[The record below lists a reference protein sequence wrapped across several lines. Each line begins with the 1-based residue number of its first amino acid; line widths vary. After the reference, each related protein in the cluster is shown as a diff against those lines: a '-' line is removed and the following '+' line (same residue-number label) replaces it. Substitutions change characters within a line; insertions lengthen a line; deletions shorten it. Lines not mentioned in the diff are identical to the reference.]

1 MNAKHYYLSVLL
13 LLVATLGLRA
23 QSKTVT
29 LTEAGTLSTK
39 LTGAEQTTITDLTIK
54 GPINSADII
63 TLRGMAGNLKVLNL
77 LDANIVYSAQSYYG
91 GVSAYHTQNDV
102 VGDYMFYGLTQLT
115 KITLPKDVWSIG
127 TWSMDDPW
135 NEDKTQV
142 NGQPKED
149 YSSDY
154 SAAFMNC
161 VNLQEVVLPT
171 GLLWIGPRTFTE
183 LANLT
188 MVNLPEGLEGI
199 GAYAFN
205 GCTALESIMLPA
217 SLGVRA
223 KLSGYVM
230 SNFFKGDAFGYIF
243 NNCTKLSQVKLA
255 DGLKGLPWYM
265 FNGCTAL
272 KNITLPDGMT
282 IMSSAFTGCSALQ
295 SLSIPSSV
303 TSIGSFE
310 GCSSLTELVIPDGV
324 SGLGYKGFKNC
335 TSLTKIT
342 LPAGLE
348 AIGESLFENCTSLT
362 SLNIPSKVM
371 VIGKNAFSG
380 CIALES
386 VPLPTSN
393 LTTVNEYAFSGCKA
407 LKAITLPQSVSVI
420 GRYAFSGCSQ
430 LGSIKLPPAMITINE
445 YTFQGCENLE
455 TVQLPAGLTTINQN
469 AFSGCKKLKKI
480 TIPGAVQTINQGA
493 FANCGL
499 QEVVLSEG
507 LISLANG
514 SFAGCNL
521 LEKVTFPTTMKTI
534 SGLNGTGLKM
544 IAFAEGAAP
553 EVIADGAFAGCD
565 SLRTITLP
573 SSIKRIGYNAFWSCD
588 TLQNVNIP
596 EGVTTLYSGTFK
608 DCRNLTSLILPAS
621 LTEITKRRYEG
632 DEDSYYQ
639 SSPFFGCIR
648 LENIDASKAKLAT
661 LYGEIFSELPIRSLD
676 LSAAT
681 FTVVPDN
688 MFKDCDSLRSITL
701 PNSVEEIGLDAF
713 YGCGKLNSIT
723 WPTSLTKI
731 GSGAFE
737 STGFESIVIPEGIT
751 TLYGNTFRNCSKLTA
766 VTLSASLTHITNQLS
781 NDENRTGN
789 NAFFGC
795 KNITHFDAS
804 KAKLAELPNEI
815 FSGLRIHT
823 LDLSAATLKYIPS
836 SMCSNCDSLRTVKLP
851 DSIEKIG
858 SSAFHSCYRLIISVL
873 PAALKTIGSDAFYG
887 VKFPSLSIPKE
898 VSTIGNGAFRYA
910 KFEELT
916 IPSTVTS
923 IEYEAFREAEV
934 KGALTI
940 NPASNL
946 SLGDNAFYCKGSY
959 RDASGNWYNYHLGTV
974 NWNSTTIF
982 PKDKFCQIDNLYLP
996 EGGNTSSKQDIGYIF
1011 YNGITDSIAVAAT
1024 YNNGR
1029 NYYEVK
1035 QPMKTRKVTYEKHFD
1050 VTSGFGEAAG
1060 WKTLVLPFAPTKIT
1074 HTRGYGESQET
1085 VTLAPFGSKDLET
1098 EGVLPFWLYELGTDG
1113 NYKAATA
1120 IEANKAYLICMPN
1133 NNAYPSENNIEGDV
1147 MFAAEDATNG
1157 ITLGVTE
1164 GALKPSTGTKF
1175 DLVPTYETVVHDL
1188 NVYTL
1193 NEDNTYYADDKTYP
1207 RGSVFVQDYEDV
1219 DPFQAYLV
1227 SKEAQAGTLNAVR
1240 YYAIGGGDGTITGI
1254 EDGPAMPDQ
1263 ATRAYS
1269 RGGVLY
1275 IQTNADRTIYI
1286 YNVQGQ
1292 TVRIVNAH
1300 EGLNEVRGLEEGIYM
1315 LEGQKVVVK

>member
-29 LTEAGTLSTK
+29 LTEAGTLSSFISE
-39 LTGAEQTTITDLTIK
+39 AEQTTITDLTIK

-91 GVSAYHTQNDV
+91 GESAYHTQNDV

-115 KITLPKDVWSIG
+115 KISLPKDVWSIG

-142 NGQPKED
+142 NGQPKK
-149 YSSDY
+149 YSYSDY

-161 VNLQEVVLPT
+161 VNLQEVVLPA

-183 LANLT
+183 LTNLT
-188 MVNLPEGLEGI
+188 TVNLPEGLEGI

-205 GCTALESIMLPA
+205 GCAALESIMLPA
-217 SLGVRA
+217 SLGVST
-223 KLSGYVM
+223 KLYW
-230 SNFFKGDAFGYIF
+230 NYIKTQFFTRDYFGYIF
-243 NNCTKLSQVKLA
+243 NNCTKLSQVELA
-255 DGLKGLPWYM
+255 DGLKGLPQYI
-265 FNGCTAL
+265 FNDCTAL
-272 KNITLPDGMT
+272 ESITLPDGMT

-295 SLSIPSSV
+295 SLSIPSTV
-303 TSIGSFE
+303 TSVGNFE

-324 SGLGYKGFKNC
+324 TELSYEGFKDC

-342 LPAGLE
+342 LPTGLQS
-348 AIGESLFENCTSLT
+348 IPQSLFENCTSLT
-362 SLNIPSKVM
+362 SLTIPDKVM
-371 VIGKNAFSG
+371 VIGNKTFSG
-380 CIALES
+380 CTALES
-386 VPLPTSN
+386 VLLPPDLATI
-393 LTTVNEYAFSGCKA
+393 NEYAFSGCKA
-407 LKAITLPQSVSVI
+407 LKAITIPQSVSVI
-420 GRYAFSGCSQ
+420 GQYAFNNCSQ
-430 LGSIKLPPAMITINE
+430 LASIKLPPALITIEN
-445 YTFQGCENLE
+445 YTFQGCENLA
-455 TVQLPAGLTTINQN
+455 TVQLPAGLITINQN

-480 TIPGAVQTINQGA
+480 TIPGAVQTINKGA

-534 SGLNGTGLKM
+534 GGFNNTGLKT

-553 EVIADGAFAGCD
+553 EAIGESAFAECD
-565 SLRTITLP
+565 SLRTIILP
-573 SSIKRIGYNAFWSCD
+573 SSIKTIGYEAFFSCD
-588 TLQNVNIP
+588 TLQSVNIP
-596 EGVTTLYSGTFK
+596 EGVTTLYAGTFR
-608 DCRNLTSLILPAS
+608 DCRNLTSLTLPAS
-621 LTEITKRRYEG
+621 LAEITERRYEG
-632 DEDSYYQ
+632 DDQTYDQY
-639 SSPFFGCIR
+639 SPFAGCIR
-648 LENIDASKAKLAT
+648 LETIDASKAKLTT
-661 LYGEIFSELPIRSLD
+661 LYGEIFRELPIRSLD

-681 FTVVPDN
+681 FTVVPTS
-688 MFKDCDSLRSITL
+688 MCSGCDSLRNVTL
-701 PNSVEEIGLDAF
+701 PNCIEEIGSSAF
-713 YGCGKLNSIT
+713 YGCEKLNSIT

-731 GSGAFE
+731 GYSAFE
-737 STGFESIVIPEGIT
+737 STAFESITIPEGVT
-751 TLYGNTFRNCSKLTA
+751 TLYGGTFRNCTQLT
-766 VTLSASLTHITNQLS
+766 TINLPSSLTKITTERYEGDYNS
-781 NDENRTGN
+781 NLL
-789 NAFFGC
+789 FSGC
-795 KNITHFDAS
+795 IRLESIDVS
-804 KAKLAELPNEI
+804 KAKLTTLDASI
-815 FSGLRIHT
+815 FSNLPIRS
-823 LDLSAATLKYIPS
+823 LDLSASTLKNIPS
-836 SMCSNCDSLRTVKLP
+836 SMCYDCDSLRTIKLP
-851 DSIEKIG
+851 DSIEEIDYNAFYGCNSLKID
-858 SSAFHSCYRLIISVL
+858 AL
-873 PAALKTIGSDAFYG
+873 PASLKTIGSQAFSD
-887 VKFPSLSIPKE
+887 VQFSSLTIPE
-898 VSTIGNGAFRYA
+898 GISAIGRSAFA
-910 KFEELT
+910 SATFDELT

-923 IEYEAFREAEV
+923 IEYDAFRGAEV
-934 KGALTI
+934 KGTLTI

-946 SLGDNAFYCKGSY
+946 SLGNYAFYCNGSH
-959 RDASGNWYNYHLGTV
+959 RDASGNWYDFHLSTV
-974 NWNSTTIF
+974 NWNSTTTF

-1011 YNGITDSIAVAAT
+1011 YNGITDSVAVNYT

-1029 NYYEVK
+1029 NAYEVK
-1035 QPMKTRKVTYEKHFD
+1035 QPMKTRKVTYTKRFS
-1050 VTSGFGEAAG
+1050 VTSGFNEAAG
-1060 WKTLVLPFAPTKIT
+1060 WKTLVLPFTVTKIT

-1085 VTLAPFGSKDLET
+1085 VTLAPFGNAALET

-1113 NYKAATA
+1113 NYKAATT
-1120 IEANKAYLICMPN
+1120 IEANKAYLISMPN
-1133 NNAYPSENNIEGDV
+1133 NDAYPSENNISGDV
-1147 MFAAEDATNG
+1147 VFMAEDATNG

-1164 GALKPSTGTKF
+1164 GALSPSTGTKF
-1175 DLVPTYETVVHDL
+1175 DLVPTYEQVTRGL

-1193 NEDNTYYADDKTYP
+1193 NEDSYYYADDKTYP
-1207 RGSVFVQDYEDV
+1207 NGSVFVQDYEDV
-1219 DPFQAYLV
+1219 YPFQAYLV

-1240 YYAIGGGDGTITGI
+1240 YYAIGGGNGTITGI

-1315 LEGQKVVVK
+1315 LEGKKVVVK